1 MKRVAPAH
9 SRRQIGLITGR
20 KAVLIVVGGASSRR
34 HFRDGSSDSGP
45 TREDMEKLT
54 ALTDLRHRVGLVTVL
69 NHALLALELGSSG
82 RGNQQKSAYSET
94 FRAIAGQAVEIWQ
107 NGWQGSIP

>member
-1 MKRVAPAH
+1 MRPIEDLSGDSGPTRGNIVKRVAPAH

-54 ALTDLRHRVGLVTVL
+54 ALTDGKVLFHEIGVQCSCTWQQLRL
-69 NHALLALELGSSG
+69 NIARIFLQLSTHSLE
-82 RGNQQKSAYSET
+82 
-94 FRAIAGQAVEIWQ
+94 
-107 NGWQGSIP
+107 

>member
-1 MKRVAPAH
+1 
-9 SRRQIGLITGR
+9 
-20 KAVLIVVGGASSRR
+20 VVGGASSRR

-94 FRAIAGQAVEIWQ
+94 FRAIAGQPVEIWQ